1 MLSKKRKKNVK
12 LFLNKKKRYIFTDFL
27 IKVFSYFLFIQLKL
41 INKIGMKKIFTLA
54 LFSAFA
60 FAMNAQTQV
69 TFRVDMTGQV
79 IDPTGLHVAGD
90 FQSWTPSNDSY
101 KMEQVGKTDI
111 YTLTTGVTPGV
122 HEFKYVNGN
131 AWQVGGAEASEQH
144 VTGECG
150 NPANFGNR
158 KIDVPDQ
165 ATFTTPIW
173 KWDSCEETKVGTNDL
188 SSTGKVTIAPMP
200 ISTEMTI
207 RFENPTTAHTL
218 TLTTVTGQV
227 VRQIENVREN
237 RLTVDCENL
246 QAGAYFL
253 TIRNS
258 QGETMTKKVMVQ

>member
-1 MLSKKRKKNVK
+1 
-12 LFLNKKKRYIFTDFL
+12 
-27 IKVFSYFLFIQLKL
+27 
-41 INKIGMKKIFTLA
+41 MKKIFTLA
-54 LFSAFA
+54 LLSAFA

-79 IDPTGLHVAGD
+79 IDATGLHVAGS
-90 FQSWTPSNDSY
+90 FQSWTPSNDAY
-101 KMEQVGKTDI
+101 KMEQVGKTDV
-111 YTLTTGVTPGV
+111 YTLTTGVPPGDI
-122 HEFKYVNGN
+122 EFKYVNGN

-158 KIDVPDQ
+158 KLTVPDQ
-165 ATFTTPIW
+165 AAFITPIW
-173 KWDSCEETKVGTNDL
+173 KWDSCEESKVGTNDL

-200 ISTEMTI
+200 VSTEMVI
-207 RFENPTTAHTL
+207 RFENATATHTL

-237 RLTVDCENL
+237 RVSIERGNL
-246 QAGAYFL
+246 EGGVYFL

-258 QGETMTKKVMVQ
+258 QGEAMTKKVVVQ